1 MSKKIITTEDVEVE
15 RRVEYWKNVCKEHI
29 GSVEVRHQTSDDF
42 NSSIA
47 VSAIGLLKITHF
59 RGVTQELAQDQS
71 NIKSSD
77 TDDYA
82 ILVESN
88 NRFMFDHNGRQHVG
102 RGNMVFIDWAK
113 SYNSHHPDRLD
124 VVHFHI
130 PRKVMERVLSPAQQ
144 LAGLSIAPDQASF
157 PILLNFLRS
166 LQEHGESLDP
176 ASAERMSSIAVELI
190 AASMAERIAAEPLRT
205 LSSAATL
212 YRAQAYIA
220 DKLGVSGLGMQEVAA
235 ATGVSV
241 RRLQE
246 IAAEGGISLKDWM
259 WDRRLDRAKASLSD
273 PAYQATSVQTVA
285 LNFGFV
291 DQAHF
296 SKRFKQ
302 RFGMTPSE
310 AKAMQIKPNFG
321 R

>member
-1 MSKKIITTEDVEVE
+1 VRKIITTDDVELE
-15 RRVEYWKNVCKEHI
+15 QRVNYWRSICNEHI
-29 GSVEVRHQTSDDF
+29 GSVEVEQYTADGFS
-42 NSSIA
+42 SSIA
-47 VSAIGLLKITHF
+47 TSTVGLLKITHF
-59 RGVTQELAQDQS
+59 SGVTQALAQDQT
-71 NIKSSD
+71 NIKSSI

-82 ILVESN
+82 ILIESR

-102 RGNMVFIDWAK
+102 SGNMVFIDWTK
-113 SYNSHHPDRLD
+113 SYKSHHPDHLD

-130 PRKVMERVLSPAQQ
+130 PRKVLERVLSPAQQ

-176 ASAERMSSIAVELI
+176 ATAERMSSIAVELI
-190 AASMAERIAAEPLRT
+190 AAGITERIAAEPLRT
-205 LSSAATL
+205 ISSAATL

-220 DKLGVSGLGMQEVAA
+220 DKLGVFGLGMQEVAA
-235 ATGVSV
+235 ATGISV

-246 IAAEGGISLKDWM
+246 IAAEGGISLMDWM
-259 WDRRLDRAKASLSD
+259 WDRRLDRAKASLSN
-273 PAYQATSVQTVA
+273 PAYRATSVQTIA

-296 SKRFKQ
+296 SRRFKQ
-302 RFGMTPSE
+302 RFGITPSE
-310 AKAMQIKPNFG
+310 ARTM
-321 R
+321 